1 MQNKKTEGDRTN
13 SMLLVTY
20 SKNIL
25 ILLLLYFTDNK
36 KKKCSGKHYMKISIK
51 QLDNIMIAYISLLRS
66 ISLACV

>member
-1 MQNKKTEGDRTN
+1 MQNKKIEGDRTN

-36 KKKCSGKHYMKISIK
+36 KKYSGKHYMKFSIR
-51 QLDNIMIAYISLLRS
+51 QLDSIMIAYVTLRRS
-66 ISLACV
+66 MSLACV

>member
-25 ILLLLYFTDNK
+25 ILLLLYFPDNK
-36 KKKCSGKHYMKISIK
+36 KKISGKHYMKISIK

-66 ISLACV
+66 ISLACL